1 MRTRSVRPSFVMDDV
16 DLIDV
21 QGYFAYAF
29 SVLSD
34 GEIKIDLA
42 KTGSPA
48 SSIDIIKV
56 DSSVN

>member
-1 MRTRSVRPSFVMDDV
+1 MDDV

-21 QGYFAYAF
+21 QGYFTYAF

-34 GEIKIDLA
+34 DETKIDLA

-48 SSIDIIKV
+48 SSIGIIKV
-56 DSSVN
+56 DL